1 MSAIKNGQISLY
13 CHFNKIIQG
22 PGTSFQSAELSQ
34 ENVRN
39 VYHISNCNFHYVAI
53 LMMMSQI
60 LKSVDFT
67 KTQKSRYLESKTLF
81 FSWNKKDLSITHYR
95 LLYGKISF
103 VPKVIFK
110 ERKQKSDHK
119 HLLFCTLLISLTAI
133 IEFPP
138 LIVSVF
144 KKKKKTEKQKLSY
157 P

>member
-13 CHFNKIIQG
+13 CNFNKIIQG

-34 ENVRN
+34 ENIRN

-81 FSWNKKDLSITHYR
+81 FLEI
-95 LLYGKISF
+95 
-103 VPKVIFK
+103 
-110 ERKQKSDHK
+110 
-119 HLLFCTLLISLTAI
+119 
-133 IEFPP
+133 
-138 LIVSVF
+138 
-144 KKKKKTEKQKLSY
+144 KKTYQLHITGYFMAKLVLY
-157 P
+157 QRWYLKRGNKNLTINIFYFAPCLFR